1 MTVTEEEKKEETHT
15 QASLTFSPFYPPN
28 VCNSATQTFDLK
40 YFQWEE
46 KNKQKNNN
54 NEEKKK
60 KNQNISLALNECGIR
75 KSGDGF
81 LVGTRNFFS
90 LSHARD
96 KTDSEQI
103 FSIPNYNSSFPTYVI
118 TVQYPPHNTALLH
131 REIPSLSVYYSN

>member
-1 MTVTEEEKKEETHT
+1 MRREK
-15 QASLTFSPFYPPN
+15 
-28 VCNSATQTFDLK
+28 QTK
-40 YFQWEE
+40 
-46 KNKQKNNN
+46 KQQQRR
-54 NEEKKK
+54 KKK